1 MGSSASSEPI
11 MQSSHA
17 YLLSIQ
23 LCLIEKRKLFFTLE
37 FFINSRLILCLMIGS
52 FNLRRKRLLFHI
64 FWWKLA
70 LTVTGFMKKAT
81 LYVVLNNINNSMTL
95 NNAKNKLYSSNAYE
109 IIWVEKMNHADQ
121 NSNIKHTI
129 KQDFSRWI
137 IFHFDK

>member
-1 MGSSASSEPI
+1 MNSSASSEPI
-11 MQSSHA
+11 MQSYHA

-37 FFINSRLILCLMIGS
+37 IFINSRLILCLMIGS

-64 FWWKLA
+64 FWWKLV
-70 LTVTGFMKKAT
+70 LTVTRFMKKAT

-95 NNAKNKLYSSNAYE
+95 DNSKNKLYSCNAYE
-109 IIWVEKMNHADQ
+109 IIWFEKMNHKNQ

-129 KQDFSRWI
+129 EQDFSRWI
-137 IFHFDK
+137 IFYFDK

>member
-1 MGSSASSEPI
+1 MGFLASSEPI
-11 MQSSHA
+11 MQRSHA

-37 FFINSRLILCLMIGS
+37 IFINSRLILCLMIVR
-52 FNLRRKRLLFHI
+52 LRKKKLLFHI

-70 LTVTGFMKKAT
+70 LTVTGIMKKAT

-95 NNAKNKLYSSNAYE
+95 NNSKNKLYSCNAYE
-109 IIWVEKMNHADQ
+109 IIWAEKMNHANQ

-129 KQDFSRWI
+129 KQDFSKWI
-137 IFHFDK
+137 IFHYDK